1 MMSSTTPSYPPSR
14 AICSPVTPSKARS
27 TANPDA
33 SRPRFTAAASR
44 RSSSTTSTR
53 MGTVSPRGAVGRTIT
68 LSAASQRLSAT
79 SQRGQSRV
87 ILDTRGGDMPVKLS
101 RRARWA
107 VPATGVA
114 VTAAV
119 IAGLQI
125 PSAQASPNLPARTP
139 AQLLAEVSTNA
150 SLPPL
155 TGTMVETTNL
165 GLPQLPQVGNATSL
179 SSMLTGSHTM
189 KIYYQDARQFRV
201 SIPQPESEIDLIRNG
216 STAWLW
222 NSTENSVTKFELPAD
237 GKGKVGQ
244 PKLPS
249 PPLTPQQAADEVLK
263 AVGKTTVVSVE
274 ANVMVAGEPSYQLVL
289 APKDDRSLVGKVT
302 IAIDA
307 KYGVPL
313 RVQVFAKGAGSP
325 AFQFGYTAIQFVAP
339 GATINVVNASD
350 GSGKSGGGKQ
360 PDSSG
365 FGSYGTGWLRVV
377 ELPQQDLM
385 QGIGAGGPHASG
397 SAAPTGNGPAG
408 VVGGDS
414 QAVISNLIGAA
425 KPVHGA
431 WGSGTLLTT
440 SLFSV
445 LMTGNEVYIGAVEP
459 SVLYAAVG
467 HAAP

>member
-1 MMSSTTPSYPPSR
+1 MAM
-14 AICSPVTPSKARS
+14 
-27 TANPDA
+27 
-33 SRPRFTAAASR
+33 
-44 RSSSTTSTR
+44 R
-53 MGTVSPRGAVGRTIT
+53 M
-68 LSAASQRLSAT
+68 
-79 SQRGQSRV
+79 
-87 ILDTRGGDMPVKLS
+87 S

-107 VPATGVA
+107 VPAAGVA

-125 PSAQASPNLPARTP
+125 PSAQASPTLPARTP
-139 AQLLAEVSTNA
+139 AQLLAEVGSDA

-201 SIPQPESEIDLIRNG
+201 SIPQPESEVDLIRNG

-222 NSTENSVTKFELPAD
+222 NSTENSVTKFNLPANGKDKSKAARLKSELP
-237 GKGKVGQ
+237 
-244 PKLPS
+244 S
-249 PPLTPQQAADEVLK
+249 TPLTPQQAANELLK

-289 APKDDRSLVGKVT
+289 APRDDRSLIGKVT

-307 KYGVPL
+307 KYNVPL
-313 RVQVFAKGAGSP
+313 RVQVFAKGAASP
-325 AFQFGYTAIQFVAP
+325 AVQFGFTAIQFTSPAAGNYDFTPPP
-339 GATINVVNASD
+339 GATVTVAN
-350 GSGKSGGGKQ
+350 GSEGGKSAGGKES
-360 PDSSG
+360 DAG
-365 FGSYGTGWLRVV
+365 FGSYGTSWLTVA

-385 QGIGAGGPHASG
+385 QGIGAGGLKSAN

-414 QAVISNLIGAA
+414 QAVINDLIGAA
-425 KPVHGA
+425 KPVHGS

-445 LMTGNEVYIGAVEP
+445 LMTNGEVYIGAVEP

-467 HAAP
+467 HATP

>member
-1 MMSSTTPSYPPSR
+1 
-14 AICSPVTPSKARS
+14 
-27 TANPDA
+27 
-33 SRPRFTAAASR
+33 
-44 RSSSTTSTR
+44 
-53 MGTVSPRGAVGRTIT
+53 
-68 LSAASQRLSAT
+68 
-79 SQRGQSRV
+79 
-87 ILDTRGGDMPVKLS
+87 MPVKLS

-107 VPATGVA
+107 VPAAGVA

-125 PSAQASPNLPARTP
+125 PSAQASPTLPARTP
-139 AQLLAEVSTNA
+139 AQLLAEVSTDA

-201 SIPQPESEIDLIRNG
+201 AIPEPESEIDLIRNG
-216 STAWLW
+216 ATAWLW
-222 NSTENSVTKFELPAD
+222 NSTANSVTKFNLPANGKDKAARPKSELP
-237 GKGKVGQ
+237 
-244 PKLPS
+244 S
-249 PPLTPQQAADEVLK
+249 TPLTPQQAANELLK

-289 APKDDRSLVGKVT
+289 APKDDRSLIGQVT

-307 KYGVPL
+307 KYDVPL
-313 RVQVFAKGAGSP
+313 RVQVFAKGAANP
-325 AFQFGYTAIQFVAP
+325 AFQLGYTAIQFVAP
-339 GATINVVNASD
+339 AAANYNFTPPPGATVNVVSGSD
-350 GSGKSGGGKQ
+350 GSGKSAGGTES
-360 PDSSG
+360 DAG
-365 FGSYGTGWLRVV
+365 FGSYGASWLTVA

-385 QGIGAGGPHASG
+385 QGIGAGGLKSSS

-414 QAVISNLIGAA
+414 QAVISDLIGAA

-467 HAAP
+467 HTSS

>member
-1 MMSSTTPSYPPSR
+1 MALKM
-14 AICSPVTPSKARS
+14 
-27 TANPDA
+27 
-33 SRPRFTAAASR
+33 SR
-44 RSSSTTSTR
+44 RT
-53 MGTVSPRGAVGRTIT
+53 
-68 LSAASQRLSAT
+68 
-79 SQRGQSRV
+79 
-87 ILDTRGGDMPVKLS
+87 
-101 RRARWA
+101 RWA
-107 VPATGVA
+107 VPAAGVA

-125 PSAQASPNLPARTP
+125 PSAQASPTLPARSP
-139 AQLLAEVSTNA
+139 AQLLAEVGTDA

-201 SIPQPESEIDLIRNG
+201 SIPQPESEIDVIRNG
-216 STAWLW
+216 ATAWLW
-222 NSTENSVTKFELPAD
+222 NSTENSVTKFALPAN
-237 GKGKVGQ
+237 GKDKAAH
-244 PKLPS
+244 PKSDLPS
-249 PPLTPQQAADEVLK
+249 TPLTPQQAANELLK

-289 APKDDRSLVGKVT
+289 APRDDRSLIGKVT

-307 KYGVPL
+307 KYNVPL
-313 RVQVFAKGAGSP
+313 RVQVFAKGAASP
-325 AFQFGYTAIQFVAP
+325 AVQFGFTAIQFTAPAAANYDFTPPP
-339 GATINVVNASD
+339 GATVNVVN
-350 GSGKSGGGKQ
+350 GSEGSEKSAGGKES
-360 PDSSG
+360 DSG
-365 FGSYGTGWLRVV
+365 FGSYGKSWLTVA

-385 QGIGAGGPHASG
+385 EGIGAGGLKSSS
-397 SAAPTGNGPAG
+397 SAAPTGNGPSG

-440 SLFSV
+440 SLFSM
-445 LMTGNEVYIGAVEP
+445 LMTNGEVYIGAVEP

-467 HAAP
+467 HASS

>member
-1 MMSSTTPSYPPSR
+1 
-14 AICSPVTPSKARS
+14 
-27 TANPDA
+27 
-33 SRPRFTAAASR
+33 
-44 RSSSTTSTR
+44 
-53 MGTVSPRGAVGRTIT
+53 
-68 LSAASQRLSAT
+68 
-79 SQRGQSRV
+79 
-87 ILDTRGGDMPVKLS
+87 MPVKLS

-107 VPATGVA
+107 VPAAGVA

-125 PSAQASPNLPARTP
+125 PSAQASPTLPARTP
-139 AQLLAEVSTNA
+139 AQLLAEVSSDA

-201 SIPQPESEIDLIRNG
+201 AIPEPESEIDLIRNG
-216 STAWLW
+216 ATAWLW
-222 NSTENSVTKFELPAD
+222 NSTENSVTKFDLPANGKDKAAHSKSELP
-237 GKGKVGQ
+237 
-244 PKLPS
+244 S
-249 PPLTPQQAADEVLK
+249 TPLTPQQAANEVLK

-289 APKDDRSLVGKVT
+289 APKDDRSLIGKVT

-307 KYGVPL
+307 KYNVPL
-313 RVQVFAKGAGSP
+313 RVQVFAKGAASP
-325 AFQFGYTAIQFVAP
+325 AVQFGFTAIQFTAPAAANYDFTPPP
-339 GATINVVNASD
+339 GATVNVVN
-350 GSGKSGGGKQ
+350 GSEGSEKSAGGKES
-360 PDSSG
+360 DSG
-365 FGSYGTGWLRVV
+365 FGSYGKSWLTVA

-385 QGIGAGGPHASG
+385 EGIGAGGLKSSS
-397 SAAPTGNGPAG
+397 SAAPTGNGPSG

-445 LMTGNEVYIGAVEP
+445 LMTGYEVYIGEVEP

-467 HAAP
+467 HATP

>member
-1 MMSSTTPSYPPSR
+1 
-14 AICSPVTPSKARS
+14 
-27 TANPDA
+27 
-33 SRPRFTAAASR
+33 
-44 RSSSTTSTR
+44 
-53 MGTVSPRGAVGRTIT
+53 
-68 LSAASQRLSAT
+68 
-79 SQRGQSRV
+79 
-87 ILDTRGGDMPVKLS
+87 MPVKLS

-107 VPATGVA
+107 VPAAGVA

-125 PSAQASPNLPARTP
+125 PSAQASPTLPARTP
-139 AQLLAEVSTNA
+139 AQLLAEVSTDA

-201 SIPQPESEIDLIRNG
+201 AIPEPESEIDLIRNG
-216 STAWLW
+216 ASAWVW
-222 NSTENSVTKFELPAD
+222 NSTENSVTKFNLPANGKDKAARPKSELP
-237 GKGKVGQ
+237 
-244 PKLPS
+244 S
-249 PPLTPQQAADEVLK
+249 TPLTPQQAANELLK

-289 APKDDRSLVGKVT
+289 APKDDRSLIGQVT

-307 KYGVPL
+307 KYDVPL
-313 RVQVFAKGAGSP
+313 RVQVFAKGAANP
-325 AFQFGYTAIQFVAP
+325 AFQLGYTAIQFVAP
-339 GATINVVNASD
+339 AAANYNFTPPPGATVNVVSGSD
-350 GSGKSGGGKQ
+350 GSGKSAGGTES
-360 PDSSG
+360 DAG
-365 FGSYGTGWLRVV
+365 FGSYGASWLTVA

-385 QGIGAGGPHASG
+385 QGIGAGGLKSSS

-414 QAVISNLIGAA
+414 QAVISDLIGAA

-467 HAAP
+467 HTAS